1 MGTLNLTKFKIFLL
15 SVSITLLF
23 SCIEEYTPSIEAIES
38 NKYVVSGLLSTE
50 EEYQIISVSLAAEI
64 NDPKL
69 IPLNDCE
76 VKISDINGNTFNGY
90 EFESGKYKVRIP
102 EDNLITG
109 VKFKLEITTPAG
121 TNLASEYEEL
131 MECPDIDSVYYLR
144 ENKPTNVPDIFI
156 EGIQFYLNLDAV
168 GFQNN
173 YYKFDIEETWEYHSV
188 YPLEWYYDGTVHHID
203 PPDYSNFICWKTEK
217 IKDIYI
223 LNTTGL
229 QSNTYKEYPLHFVDN
244 TTSRLA
250 YIYSILV
257 KQYAISKEAFAF
269 LDQLRVNNIE
279 QGGLYETQP
288 VMVIG
293 NLSNLTNPKQSV
305 LGYFQVASVKTKRIF
320 ITEVQDLELNYDPGC
335 GIFTLWKGLV
345 ELKPQDYP
353 VYLLM
358 DGALAELTP
367 ECIFC
372 TLLGGTTTKPY
383 YWPD

>member
-1 MGTLNLTKFKIFLL
+1 MNLTKFKIILL
-15 SVSITLLF
+15 SVSITVLF
-23 SCIEEYTPSIEAIES
+23 SCIEEYTPRIEAVES

-50 EEYQIISVSLAAEI
+50 DEYQIISVSLASEI

-69 IPLNDCE
+69 KPLNDCE
-76 VKISDINGNTFNGY
+76 VKISDIKGNIFNGY

-109 VKFKLEITTPAG
+109 VKFKLDIITPAG
-121 TNLASEYEEL
+121 TNLVSEYEEL
-131 MECPDIDSVYYLR
+131 LECPDIDSVYYLR
-144 ENKPTNVPDIFI
+144 ENKPTNTPDIFI
-156 EGIQFYLNLDAV
+156 KGIQFYINLDATD
-168 GFQNN
+168 FENT
-173 YYKFDIEETWEYHSV
+173 YYKFDIEETWEYHSM
-188 YPLEWYYDGTVHHID
+188 YPLEWYYDGTVHHIY
-203 PPDYSNFICWKTEK
+203 PPDYSNSVCWKTEK

-229 QSNTYKEYPLHFVDN
+229 QNNKYKEYPLHFVDN

-250 YIYSILV
+250 YIYSILI
-257 KQYAISKEAFAF
+257 KQYAISKEAFSF
-269 LDQLRVNNIE
+269 WDQLRVNNVE

-288 VMVIG
+288 VMVNG

-320 ITEVQDLELNYDPGC
+320 ITEIQDLELNYDPGC
-335 GIFTLWKGLV
+335 GKFQLKVGLR
-345 ELKPQDYP
+345 EFSPQDYP
-353 VYLLM
+353 VYLLI
-358 DGALAELTP
+358 DLHNFAELTP

-372 TLLGGTTTKPY
+372 TLLGGTMTKPD